1 MHALNNDDEISRT
14 MIETSVNPPGEVA
27 TPTAKKNSRRLSST
41 PKGKDRNAKFVSF
54 AESEGHLPVK
64 DQTISD
70 DTVSLSTIS
79 GSGDHDDDDHTS
91 SSSEPLVDRS
101 LERAI
106 LSNTGE
112 SNRKSGSQHHGTL
125 TLNSESGKGSSSHSR
140 GFGSQSKS
148 LQEKELM
155 GSLRS
160 SRHGNLERSMRA
172 LRSTKKLLDYSA
184 IDPSLGYDWIAGA
197 IDVEDDGSVLQA
209 SDEYFDM
216 IREFRRV
223 NRDECTR
230 PKTLRSVERCTKCM
244 LYAQIL
250 YHAPYMV

>member
-1 MHALNNDDEISRT
+1 
-14 MIETSVNPPGEVA
+14 MIETSVNPPSEVE

-54 AESEGHLPVK
+54 AESEGHLPVE
-64 DQTISD
+64 DQAISD

-79 GSGDHDDDDHTS
+79 GSGDHGNDDDHTS
-91 SSSEPLVDRS
+91 STSEPLVDRS

-112 SNRKSGSQHHGTL
+112 SKRKSGSRVHGDF
-125 TLNSESGKGSSSHSR
+125 TLNFENGKGSSWRSR
-140 GFGSQSKS
+140 GLGPQSKS

-155 GSLRS
+155 RSLQS

-197 IDVEDDGSVLQA
+197 IDVEEDGSVLQA

-230 PKTLRSVERCTKCM
+230 SKTLRSV
-244 LYAQIL
+244 
-250 YHAPYMV
+250 